1 MRELK
6 RRIRVARM
14 IDRRDPALRFAFW
27 VVVLHGFIVLG
38 YLTATVLGS

>member
-14 IDRRDPALRFAFW
+14 IDRRDPVLRFALW

>member
-1 MRELK
+1 MREL
-6 RRIRVARM
+6 RRKIRVARM
-14 IDRRDPALRFAFW
+14 IDRRDPVLILAFW

>member
-14 IDRRDPALRFAFW
+14 IDRRDPAIKFAFW
-27 VVVLHGFIVLG
+27 VIVLHGCIVLG
-38 YLTATVLGS
+38 YATATILGQ

>member
-27 VVVLHGFIVLG
+27 VVVLHGCIVLG